1 MKNEA
6 KREPSIAILLLSC
19 PDVRGIV
26 AEVSHFIFTYNGNI
40 LRSDQH
46 NDPET
51 GTFFM
56 RVEWDLSE
64 FKIPEAKIQAAFE
77 PIAGK
82 FSMNWRIEFSS
93 RTSRV
98 AIFVSKLD
106 HCLYDLLLRN
116 KEGEIPGEIAMI
128 VSNHKDLEPVAAYF
142 GIPFRVCE
150 VTSGNKAETEAKELE
165 LLAKENIDLV
175 VLARYMQILSDKFAE
190 AYKNRII
197 NIHHSF
203 LPAFVGAKPYH
214 QAFARGVKII
224 GATSH
229 YVTPELDQGPIIE
242 QDVVRISHRDAV
254 SDLVLKGKNLEKLVL
269 SRAVRLH
276 LEHRI
281 LVFGNKT
288 VVFN

>member
-1 MKNEA
+1 
-6 KREPSIAILLLSC
+6 
-19 PDVRGIV
+19 V

-46 NDPET
+46 SDPET
-51 GTFFM
+51 DTFFM
-56 RVEWDLSE
+56 RVEWDLSG
-64 FKIPEAKIQAAFE
+64 FKIPEAKIAAAFE
-77 PIAGK
+77 PIAEK

-93 RTSRV
+93 RRTRIAV
-98 AIFVSKLD
+98 FVSKLD

-116 KEGEIPGEIAMI
+116 KEGEIPGEIALI
-128 VSNHKDLEPVAAYF
+128 VSNHEDLRPVADYF
-142 GIPFRVCE
+142 GVPFHVFS
-150 VTSGNKAETEAKELE
+150 VSQSNKDETERAELD
-165 LLAKENIDLV
+165 LLAKAEIDLV
-175 VLARYMQILSDKFAE
+175 VLARYMQILSDGFAT
-190 AYKNRII
+190 AYKNRVI

-254 SDLVLKGKNLEKLVL
+254 PDLVLKGKNLEKLVL

-288 VVFN
+288 VVFT